1 MKLKLNQSLAAL
13 LFSASVFTACAPV
26 AEQTLSVTP
35 VPMEVNWQR
44 GSFRPDASTSLW
56 IEAPEADRSIL
67 AEYLQASPL
76 ALKLADSQSGNQV
89 VLKQT
94 DALEGI
100 TSPEGYV
107 LSVNSDGVRIE
118 ALSGAGLFYGVQ
130 TLLQMAADAP
140 EGMTAVTV
148 KDEPRFEYRGIMLD
162 VSRHFRS
169 KEFVKRQIDL
179 LSYYKINRLHLHLTD
194 AAGWRIEI
202 KKYPRLTQFAA
213 WRPQA
218 VWKDW
223 WNGKREYCEETDPRA
238 QGGYYTQDDIRE
250 LVAYAQKHYVTI
262 IPEIE
267 MPSHSEEVLTA
278 YPELSCTHVPYK
290 QSDFC
295 IGNEKMFEFL
305 ENVLTEVMELFPSE
319 YIHIGGDEA
328 GKASWPN
335 CKLCQARMKKE
346 GLKDVNELQSY
357 SIHRMER
364 FLNSHGRKLLGWDEI
379 LDGGL
384 APNATVMSWRGTEGG
399 LAAIR
404 SGHKAIMSPGQ
415 YCYLDGYQDAP
426 YSQPEAI
433 GGYLPLKKV
442 YGYEPVPDSLSAD
455 EAKLMYGVQ
464 ANLWTEYIPT
474 EEHAEYMLYPR
485 AIALAEVAWSKPEN
499 KSWEDF
505 HRRALKIVDELKAK
519 GYHPFELKNE
529 IGNRKEAETPVEHLA
544 LGKKVTY
551 NAPYWENYPAAGEA
565 TLTDGLRGGWNYND
579 QLWQGFVTKDRVDVV
594 IDLEKETPIHSV
606 AADFMQI
613 CGPEVFMPERVV
625 ISVSNDGKEFTQL
638 AEIKHEVVRD
648 DAVTFKNFGWEGEAS
663 ARYIR
668 YQALAS
674 DKFGGVLFTD
684 EIVVK

>member
-295 IGNEKMFEFL
+295 IGNEKTFEFL

-474 EEHAEYMLYPR
+474 DEHAEYMLYPR
-485 AIALAEVAWSKPEN
+485 AIALAEIAWSKPEN

>member
-1 MKLKLNQSLAAL
+1 MKLKLNHSLAAL

-295 IGNEKMFEFL
+295 IGNEKTFEFL

>member
-295 IGNEKMFEFL
+295 IGNEKTFEFL

-485 AIALAEVAWSKPEN
+485 AIVLAEVAWSKPEN

>member
-169 KEFVKRQIDL
+169 NEFVKRQIDL

-295 IGNEKMFEFL
+295 IGNEKTFEFL

>member
-295 IGNEKMFEFL
+295 IGNEKTFEFL

-544 LGKKVTY
+544 LGKKVIY

>member
-13 LFSASVFTACAPV
+13 LFSASVFIACAPV

-295 IGNEKMFEFL
+295 IGNEKTFEFL

-474 EEHAEYMLYPR
+474 DEHAEYMLYPR
-485 AIALAEVAWSKPEN
+485 AIALAEIAWSKPEN